1 MLVTVIKFVT
11 LLLWAVLI
19 RFLQRVP
26 SFRTMITFCITAVL
40 SKFTD
45 AMLVSPEKE
54 SLVRIWSRL
63 VSISEISTSALIN
76 QRKVKDALPDMGTL
90 IENESIIEDGLLAN
104 GVTFLADSKLSAAN
118 IFDDEGN
125 GSILASSIPSMLM
138 RG

>member
-11 LLLWAVLI
+11 LLLWAVPI

-54 SLVRIWSRL
+54 SLVWIWSRL

-76 QRKVKDALPDMGTL
+76 QRKVKEALPDMGTL

>member
-76 QRKVKDALPDMGTL
+76 QRKVKEALPDMGTL